1 LDDIKKVF
9 SGLSRMEK
17 DSMDNIWRTESQR
30 FEQMQHRSKKLSDEK
45 STLTELGDK
54 LWSA

>member
-17 DSMDNIWRTESQR
+17 DSMDNIWRSESQR

-45 STLTELGDK
+45 STLIELADK

>member
-1 LDDIKKVF
+1 
-9 SGLSRMEK
+9 MEK

>member
-1 LDDIKKVF
+1 MDDIKKVF

-45 STLTELGDK
+45 STLIELGDK